1 MEEMATD
8 NMSVSDREEMK
19 AEDAT
24 FDRML
29 SVRDD
34 ESSIQPSTSTTLMAL
49 SDAVDE
55 FFDVPEQS
63 DDEGQ
68 ENNACWAES
77 PDMCYVVCPKSLNSP
92 SFRGISISS

>member
-1 MEEMATD
+1 
-8 NMSVSDREEMK
+8 MK
-19 AEDAT
+19 AEEANL
-24 FDRML
+24 DRTL

-34 ESSIQPSTSTTLMAL
+34 ESLIQPSTSTTLMAL

-68 ENNACWAES
+68 ENNCWAES
-77 PDMCYVVCPKSLNSP
+77 PDMCYVVCPNLL
-92 SFRGISISS
+92 